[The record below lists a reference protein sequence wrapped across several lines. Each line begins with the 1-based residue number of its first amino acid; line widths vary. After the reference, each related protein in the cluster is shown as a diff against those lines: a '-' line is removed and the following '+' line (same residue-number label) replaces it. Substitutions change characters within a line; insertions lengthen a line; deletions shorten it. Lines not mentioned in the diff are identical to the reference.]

1 MPDRPRLVPTPPP
14 NKECAVHAVCPVGH
28 LKAAAGAFPANT
40 PLALMSEGG
49 GNTVCYTMTGQKA
62 TFRTCQIAVTFPV
75 LAKYS
80 HNVTSKSLSFRFRPC
95 IMDNANAFQKEF
107 SADGYN

>member
-1 MPDRPRLVPTPPP
+1 M
-14 NKECAVHAVCPVGH
+14 G
-28 LKAAAGAFPANT
+28 
-40 PLALMSEGG
+40 EGG

-107 SADGYN
+107 SVDGYN